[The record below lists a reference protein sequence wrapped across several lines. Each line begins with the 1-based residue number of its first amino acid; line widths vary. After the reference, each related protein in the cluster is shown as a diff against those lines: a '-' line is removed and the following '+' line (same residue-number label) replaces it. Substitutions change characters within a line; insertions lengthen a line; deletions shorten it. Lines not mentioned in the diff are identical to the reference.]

1 MKRTKQPSP
10 AGIEIKMVMFR
21 QNITVKE
28 LAQKIQKSE
37 ATVCEVISGKNR
49 SEKTRKLILKALDIA
64 TDASWDVDE

>member
-10 AGIEIKMVMFR
+10 AGMEVRMAMFR

-28 LAQKIQKSE
+28 LARMIQKSE

-49 SEKTRKLILKALDIA
+49 SEKTREMILDTLGLV
-64 TDASWDVDE
+64 TDASWDLEE